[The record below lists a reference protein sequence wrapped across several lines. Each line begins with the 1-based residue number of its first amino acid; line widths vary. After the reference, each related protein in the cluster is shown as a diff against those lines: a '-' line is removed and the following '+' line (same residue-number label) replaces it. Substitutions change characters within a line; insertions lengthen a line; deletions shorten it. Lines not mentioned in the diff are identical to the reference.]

1 MSPISE
7 DTASREALLKKP
19 QEAGNNG
26 RMWKRVIPEDPEIAQ
41 LKKRPNRDR
50 LEDTL
55 LKMVENVVDK
65 KLRVL
70 APLVHDPA
78 VVRGSPAP
86 SLHDTEIVH
95 GSSKAHSHT
104 IRGTSTASVEE
115 SAQQLPTPLDEIT
128 ISVVGSTPSLE
139 YY

>member
-1 MSPISE
+1 M
-7 DTASREALLKKP
+7 
-19 QEAGNNG
+19 
-26 RMWKRVIPEDPEIAQ
+26 
-41 LKKRPNRDR
+41 
-50 LEDTL
+50 
-55 LKMVENVVDK
+55 DK

-95 GSSKAHSHT
+95 GSSKAHSHM
-104 IRGTSTASVEE
+104 IRGTSTASVEG

-128 ISVVGSTPSLE
+128 VSVVGSTPSLE
-139 YY
+139 YYWFSLFFLTGLNICHICRAGKNLVQSTDRSSPFWLYFGGWTGLGATKHG